1 MMDDEDEVDD
11 GCNGV
16 NEDDED
22 DAQASKIQAT
32 VWWIPFGGKLLL
44 QITFGGEV
52 SWFFFV
58 SVTLIWD
65 PSSQG

>member
-1 MMDDEDEVDD
+1 MDDEDEVDD

-16 NEDDED
+16 DED
-22 DAQASKIQAT
+22 DAQASKIRAA
-32 VWWIPFGGKLLL
+32 VWWIPFGGEFPL
-44 QITFGGEV
+44 QIPSGGEV
-52 SWFFFV
+52 LWVFFV